1 MPLKKGS
8 SQKTIST
15 NISELERSKTKA
27 GKKRTRKQNIAISLE
42 LAGKSRKK
50 RTVKRTTSKR
60 K

>member
-15 NISELERSKTKA
+15 NIGELERSKTKA
-27 GKKRTRKQNIAISLE
+27 GKKRTRKQNIAIALD

-50 RTVKRTTSKR
+50 KAVKRTTKR